1 MALAASQIGIRQ
13 AKSVYV
19 AGRRKLEGCFTTIGT
34 QKVILIE
41 RYCDSK
47 KTIEIVLPQNQAG
60 IARQLFDMHKKRIKK
75 AWRAERSPKEKIT
88 ERLQRQYMLLRAARG
103 G

>member
-1 MALAASQIGIRQ
+1 MALAASQIGYRE
-13 AKSVYV
+13 AKTVYC

-47 KTIEIVLPQNQAG
+47 KTVEIVLPANQKVV
-60 IARQLFDMHKKRIKK
+60 ARELLEMHKKRIKK
-75 AWRAERSPKEKIT
+75 AWRAERSPKEKIR
-88 ERLQRQYMLLRAARG
+88 ERLEKAYWKG
-103 G
+103 